1 MKIFAVDT
9 SSDAASAALMDDNV
23 LRGEYILN
31 HKKTHSQ
38 KLMPIIDEVFKSCEL
53 TPDDIDIY
61 AVTTGPGSFTG
72 LRIGISTVKALAH
85 AAEKPVIGVSTLEA
99 LAYNMPC
106 CRYTLCAMLDAR
118 NQNVYNAVYKWRGM
132 QVDVIKEPEAGHI
145 SECIDRIRDQDD
157 RIMFIGNGIKA
168 NRAVIEAELADKSLF
183 APTAYTEVSAGAVA
197 QAAYFKA
204 SDEKNI
210 KSCID
215 ILPVYLR
222 KPQAEREYE
231 ERNGKE

>member
-1 MKIFAVDT
+1 MRIFAVDT
-9 SSDAASAALMDDNV
+9 SSNAASAALIDDNV
-23 LRGEYILN
+23 LLGEYILN

-53 TPDDIDIY
+53 TPNDIDIY

-85 AAEKPVIGVSTLEA
+85 AVKKPVIGINTLEA
-99 LAYNMPC
+99 MAYNMPC
-106 CRYTLCAMLDAR
+106 CKYTLCTLIDAR
-118 NQNVYNAVYKWRGM
+118 NEQVYNAAYKWNGEELDT
-132 QVDVIKEPEAGHI
+132 VVEPNASHI
-145 SECIDRIRDQDD
+145 LECIGRLTDKDEK
-157 RIMFIGNGIKA
+157 IMFIGNGAYA
-168 NRAVIEAELADKSLF
+168 NRTVITEKSANKALF
-183 APTAYTEVSAGAVA
+183 AWAAYNEVSAAAVA

-204 SDEKNI
+204 SDKSNI
-210 KSCID
+210 KSYID

-231 ERNGKE
+231 ERNGK